1 VLVALFSVKETTSR
15 HNYPSLFI
23 IFKALLIIPC
33 FGMKQFILF
42 FMLFV
47 SISAKAQEEGD
58 TLYSRCPVSVTDT
71 SGYNNYFTSHQ
82 NAIVKVEHI
91 NKNLVITIQQRD
103 QFFTLFFRQKKLT
116 ERKYSIVQGAD
127 DKDELDAKYSFRSGG
142 RASYINATSGTVDV
156 TFNEDTNR
164 WDLKINGLLKNLI
177 ERTIAVYKVKGEIS
191 IR

>member
-1 VLVALFSVKETTSR
+1 
-15 HNYPSLFI
+15 
-23 IFKALLIIPC
+23 
-33 FGMKQFILF
+33 MKQFILF
-42 FMLFV
+42 FILFV

-58 TLYSRCPVSVTDT
+58 TLYSRCPIAVTDT

-82 NAIVKVEHI
+82 NAVVKVERI

-103 QFFTLFFRQKKLT
+103 QFFTLFFKQKKLT
-116 ERKYSIVQGAD
+116 ERKYNIVQGAD

-156 TFNEDTNR
+156 SFNEDTGL
-164 WDLKINGLLKNLI
+164 WGLKINGLLKNLI

-191 IR
+191 IK